1 MLGSVGHECV
11 RDPAYNWHGLK
22 RGRAEF
28 ALFQYTLAGT
38 GRLRTGAREQL
49 VRPGTA
55 MLLHFPDDNQY
66 WLPADSADWEFIYVC
81 LHGREVARLWRSI
94 ETRLGALTAFANDS
108 ASVACARRIVAEA
121 LSDNI
126 THAFAASAFA
136 YELIMHLAA
145 AARTAPAGA
154 HTAALQR
161 ACDHAEQNLHLPL
174 TVETMARQAGF
185 SRYHFTRLFTAH
197 TGLSPAAWLV
207 EQRVRETARLLR
219 GTSLPL
225 KEIAVRCGFPDAN
238 YLSRV
243 FRRHSGMPPGAY
255 RRSGA

>member
-38 GRLRTGAREQL
+38 GRLRTGAREQI

-66 WLPADSADWEFIYVC
+66 WLPADAGHWDFIYVC
-81 LHGREVARLWRSI
+81 LHGREVTRLWRSI
-94 ETRLGALTAFANDS
+94 ETRLGPLAEFAANS
-108 ASVACARRIVAEA
+108 APVVCARRIVTEA
-121 LSDNI
+121 LADHI
-126 THAFAASAFA
+126 KTAFAASALA
-136 YELIMHLAA
+136 YELTMHLAA

-154 HTAALQR
+154 HAAALQR
-161 ACDHAEQNLHLPL
+161 ACDHAEQNQHLPL
-174 TVETMARQAGF
+174 TVDTMARQAGF

-207 EQRVRETARLLR
+207 EQRVREAARLLR

-225 KEIAVRCGFPDAN
+225 KEIADRCGFPDAN

>member
-38 GRLRTGAREQL
+38 GRLRTGAREQI

-66 WLPADSADWEFIYVC
+66 WLPADSAGWEFIYVC

-94 ETRLGALTAFANDS
+94 ETRLGALVEFSLTDAP
-108 ASVACARRIVAEA
+108 VTCARRIVTEA
-121 LSDNI
+121 LADNL
-126 THAFAASAFA
+126 TNAFVASALA
-136 YELIMHLAA
+136 YELTMHLAA

-154 HTAALQR
+154 HAAALQR
-161 ACDHAEQNLHLPL
+161 ACDHAEQNQHLPL
-174 TVETMARQAGF
+174 TVDTMARQAGF

-207 EQRVRETARLLR
+207 EQRVREAARLLR

-225 KEIAVRCGFPDAN
+225 KEIADRCGFPDAN